1 MNLPD
6 SMATALMS
14 LIAAGAG
21 AYFGSYFKK
30 KGENLATREDIEAI
44 TTKQEEIKDLISN
57 RAWDRQRLWEMK
69 HDALLGAIQAAWDC
83 KRHNLTFGR
92 LIDRKQGFSTYVH

>member
-14 LIAAGAG
+14 LIAAGVG

-30 KGENLATREDIEAI
+30 NGENLATREDIAR
-44 TTKQEEIKDLISN
+44 SP
-57 RAWDRQRLWEMK
+57 
-69 HDALLGAIQAAWDC
+69 
-83 KRHNLTFGR
+83 
-92 LIDRKQGFSTYVH
+92 